1 MQTTLRLDDEL
12 YRMAKAKAAATGQS
26 LTQFLEDAVRERLHS
41 GKQKTR
47 RVRLP
52 VSKARGGLAGGHK
65 TLAAATVAADLASDM
80 KQVR

>member
-1 MQTTLRLDDEL
+1 
-12 YRMAKAKAAATGQS
+12 
-26 LTQFLEDAVRERLHS
+26 LEDAVRERLHS

-65 TLAAATVAADLASDM
+65 TLASAIAAAELASDM